1 MHDALP
7 IVIISIIAA
16 ATCVLTFIILYFRTR
31 HRERLALIK
40 YDRDATIFNKEKY
53 PEKSTLKWALLLM
66 ASGAGLLIGSFIDN
80 VFGITPG
87 GTFASLLIFGGAAL
101 FFYYSHLV
109 RTHEEY

>member
-1 MHDALP
+1 MEALP
-7 IVIISIIAA
+7 IVILSIIGTT
-16 ATCVLTFIILYFRTR
+16 TCLLTYIILFFRTR

-40 YDRDATIFNKEKY
+40 YDRDASIFQKNKH

-87 GTFASLLIFGGAAL
+87 GTFASLMIFGGAAL
-101 FFYYSHLV
+101 FFYYSHLM
-109 RTHEEY
+109 RTDDEY